1 MCTKYVNKNKILQSL
16 RELRDKCQIV
26 SAMDETIYKALGRN
40 FIVKNVKILGFI
52 NFIGQRQSQIQNQ

>member
-40 FIVKNVKILGFI
+40 FTVEKVKILGVI
-52 NFIGQRQSQIQNQ
+52 NFIGQKQFQIRNQ